1 MIILTILLCLTVGCL
16 PATKGEIAIFGYKPK
31 TKHSNVP
38 GKQIGYM
45 PQEFA
50 LYEDLSI
57 YETLYYF
64 GRIYN
69 LSRSKINRR
78 IKELMTMLDMPEP
91 TRNVA
96 RLSGGQRRRVSFAV
110 SLIHNPDLLILG
122 DNFKNLYTKRRLF

>member
-1 MIILTILLCLTVGCL
+1 MLRCIVGCL
-16 PATKGEIAIFGYKPK
+16 PITKGEIAIFGYKPR
-31 TKHSNVP
+31 TKHSDIP
-38 GKQIGYM
+38 GKKIGYM

-69 LSRSKINRR
+69 LSRAKINER
-78 IKELMTMLDMPEP
+78 IKQLMAMLDMPEA

-110 SLIHNPDLLILG
+110 SLIHDPELLILG
-122 DNFKNLYTKRRLF
+122 MFKFNFEFISALF